1 MKKVSVFHF
10 PYEKTTFLKFV
21 LQIIFGIQKTV

>member
-10 PYEKTTFLKFV
+10 PYEKMDFLELV